1 MELAGGAGREGMGM
15 GWEDE
20 AGARDTSESRLG
32 ASMGDGG
39 VFSKV
44 NEEGRTGVT
53 EGSGRD
59 LGSEWRRG
67 GGKKVE
73 RPEL

>member
-1 MELAGGAGREGMGM
+1 
-15 GWEDE
+15 
-20 AGARDTSESRLG
+20 
-32 ASMGDGG
+32 MGDGG

-67 GGKKVE
+67 GGGKVE
-73 RPEL
+73 RQEL